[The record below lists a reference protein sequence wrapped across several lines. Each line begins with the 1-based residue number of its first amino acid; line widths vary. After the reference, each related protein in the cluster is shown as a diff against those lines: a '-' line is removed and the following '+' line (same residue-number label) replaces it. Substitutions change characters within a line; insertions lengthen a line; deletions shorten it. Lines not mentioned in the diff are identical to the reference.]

1 MTIEDNRADGLG
13 STMSAVSPLGQ
24 LGWIVARDVNRTVGG
39 GYAAM
44 ELLRRT
50 FVARGWMTG
59 ATHGVIVAVSR
70 LTPGTNVL
78 AYCTAAGWRLRGW
91 RGSAVALAAASI
103 PSSIIIFLMSAVL
116 MRVAAYR
123 AVQAG
128 LAVGML
134 VACVLLFAAA
144 WSLLEPYIKGRARI
158 RVLAMLACALALYF
172 AGLTPVRILLIA
184 AAVGLFIRPMQEPS
198 PDERQAKTHTTA
210 RTSQ

>member
-1 MTIEDNRADGLG
+1 VT
-13 STMSAVSPLGQ
+13 PLGQ

-44 ELLRRT
+44 ELMRRT

-59 ATHGVIVAVSR
+59 ATNGVIVAVSR

-103 PSSIIIFLMSAVL
+103 PSSIIIFLMSAAL
-116 MRVAAYR
+116 MRVATYR

-134 VACVLLFAAA
+134 AACVLLFAAA
-144 WSLLEPYIKGRARI
+144 WSLLKPYLRSRARV
-158 RVLAMLACALALYF
+158 RVVAMLAGALALYF
-172 AGLTPVRILLIA
+172 VGLTPVRVLLIA
-184 AAVGLFIRPMQEPS
+184 SAVGLFIRPMHEPS
-198 PDERQAKTHTTA
+198 REDQQATTHTTA
-210 RTSQ
+210 GIPQ